1 MSAKRLR
8 RTAQTERKILRVS
21 PVTSRS
27 AHPKV
32 FWHAEL
38 PPLDA
43 ESIGEHTLEA
53 ASTRVP
59 HTLEHED
66 ELWHVS
72 YEDLM
77 AHAAERLGQEI
88 ARLGGDYAHVLDEH
102 VESKYSGATG
112 QSWLTGRF
120 QYMLYRKPTQ

>member
-1 MSAKRLR
+1 M
-8 RTAQTERKILRVS
+8 
-21 PVTSRS
+21 
-27 AHPKV
+27 V

-43 ESIGEHTLEA
+43 EPIGEHTVEA
-53 ASTRVP
+53 TSAPVP

-77 AHAAERLGQEI
+77 AHAGKRLAQEI
-88 ARLGGDYAHVLDEH
+88 ARLGGDYAHVLEEH

-120 QYMLYRKPTQ
+120 RYMLYRKANP